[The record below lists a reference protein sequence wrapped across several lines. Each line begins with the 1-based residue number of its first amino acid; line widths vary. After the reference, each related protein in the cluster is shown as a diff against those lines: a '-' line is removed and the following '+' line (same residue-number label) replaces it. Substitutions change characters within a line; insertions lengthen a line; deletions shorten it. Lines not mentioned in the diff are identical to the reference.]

1 MTPNGQ
7 SINQENIGISTDIR
21 VPAPPNSANKSIDYF
36 DETSRYII
44 NITSNKNISY
54 SIGVSK

>member
-1 MTPNGQ
+1 MTPDGH
-7 SINQENIGISTDIR
+7 SISEENIGISTEIA
-21 VPAPPNSANKSIDYF
+21 VPAPANNQNKNIDYF

-54 SIGVSK
+54 SIGVKK